1 MSAEVGTRRG
11 VERIAVLGLGNVG
24 SLIAEMLAERGF
36 DVQGVD
42 ADSRRAS
49 DGGAVILDVADPEAT
64 ASLCTSVDA
73 VVSCLPYFLN
83 AGVAAAAH
91 AAGIHY
97 LDLTE
102 DVPTSQMI
110 QRFAKSGSSAFIPH
124 CGLAPGFICMVG
136 ASLAGALDRVD
147 RIALR
152 VGALPRS
159 PNTALG
165 YACNWSPAG
174 VINEYLNPCE
184 RLHDGRLET
193 TPPLGELESIVIDG
207 VRYEAF
213 TTSGGLAT
221 MCETFAGRVERLDYK
236 TIRYPG
242 HCGLMRFLLHELRLE
257 ANTELAQQLLTAACP
272 PVRDDLVVVYAAA
285 EGSHAGRVRREEFVR
300 TFRPREVAGAPRT
313 AISWTTAAGAV
324 GMVELLAQGALPSSG
339 LIRQE
344 AVALDTFLQTS
355 AGRLLADEVRDEA
368 SVTLG

>member
-1 MSAEVGTRRG
+1 MSAEPGTRRSI
-11 VERIAVLGLGNVG
+11 ERIAVLGLGNVG

-36 DVQGVD
+36 EVRGVD
-42 ADSRRAS
+42 ADNRRA
-49 DGGAVILDVADPEAT
+49 DGGALILDVADPEAT
-64 ASLCTSVDA
+64 ASLCRDVDA

-91 AAGIHY
+91 TAGIHY

-110 QRFAKSGSSAFIPH
+110 QQLAKTGSSAFMPH

-136 ASLAGALDRVD
+136 ASLAGTLDRVD

-152 VGALPRS
+152 VGALPRT

-184 RLHDGRLET
+184 RLRDGRIET
-193 TPPLGELESIVIDG
+193 VPPLGELEPIVVDG
-207 VRYEAF
+207 IRYEAF

-221 MCETFAGRVERLDYK
+221 MCQTFTGRVERLDYK

-242 HCGLMRFLLHELRLE
+242 HCGLMRFLLHELRLQD
-257 ANTELAQQLLTAACP
+257 NIELAEHLLVAACP
-272 PVRDDLVVVYAAA
+272 PVRDDLVIVYAVA
-285 EGSHAGRVRREEFVR
+285 EGAHAGHVRREEFVR
-300 TFRPREVAGAPRT
+300 TFRPREIAGAPRT

-324 GMVELLAQGALPSSG
+324 GVLELLAQGALPSSG

-344 AVALDTFLQTS
+344 DVALDAFLQTS
-355 AGRLLADEVRDEA
+355 AGRLLADEVHDEA
-368 SVTLG
+368 PVALG